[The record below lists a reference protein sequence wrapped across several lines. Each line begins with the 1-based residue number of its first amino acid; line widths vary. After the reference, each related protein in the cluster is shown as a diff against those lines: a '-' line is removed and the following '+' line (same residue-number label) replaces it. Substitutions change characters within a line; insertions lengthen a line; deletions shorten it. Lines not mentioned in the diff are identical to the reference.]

1 MMRSSLFFPYQTK
14 TARASTRTAQGATDF
29 LRADGRIASLL
40 PTVTR
45 MAALQKDCAAILPDI
60 FSDCT
65 VLQFES
71 DHLTLSIPNAALA
84 AKLKQKLPNLKD
96 ALRKHDWNISAIRLK
111 VQVIK
116 NVEKPTFHKQ
126 LTLPAQAMSALAE
139 LGNSLEESPRNAALK
154 AAIGSMIKRHRDTA

>member
-1 MMRSSLFFPYQTK
+1 
-14 TARASTRTAQGATDF
+14 
-29 LRADGRIASLL
+29 
-40 PTVTR
+40 
-45 MAALQKDCAAILPDI
+45 LQKDCAAILPDI

-65 VLQFES
+65 VLQLES

-116 NVEKPTFHKQ
+116 NVEKPTFSKQ